1 MIEQK
6 CRLCPRECK
15 AERENGQMGFCGM
28 TGKGIRAARAAL
40 HFWEEPCISVK
51 GGSGAVFFAGCTLRC
66 VYCQNREIAAGRMGK
81 EISLSR
87 LVDIFFELKEQG
99 AENINLVTPSHY
111 ADKIMSAIRMAK
123 ESGFDLPFV
132 YNCSGYEKVE
142 ILKQLTGLIDI
153 YLTDFKYMSP
163 ESALRYSHA
172 KDYPKAAKAALAEM
186 MRQQPQTIYDEHG
199 MMKRGVLVRHLLLPS
214 HCKEAEQV
222 VKYVYDTYKD
232 QAALSL
238 MCQYTPLGGLD
249 NYPELNRRVTKREY
263 EKLLDFAVEL
273 GVENG
278 YMQEMESAK
287 VCYIPPFDGEGI
299 KA

>member
-1 MIEQK
+1 
-6 CRLCPRECK
+6 
-15 AERENGQMGFCGM
+15 
-28 TGKGIRAARAAL
+28 
-40 HFWEEPCISVK
+40 
-51 GGSGAVFFAGCTLRC
+51 
-66 VYCQNREIAAGRMGK
+66 
-81 EISLSR
+81 
-87 LVDIFFELKEQG
+87 
-99 AENINLVTPSHY
+99 
-111 ADKIMSAIRMAK
+111 MSAIRMAK
-123 ESGFDLPFV
+123 ERGFDLPFV

-214 HCKEAEQV
+214 HRKEAEQV
-222 VKYVYDTYKD
+222 VKYVYNTYKD
-232 QAALSL
+232 QAAISL

>member
-1 MIEQK
+1 MIDQK
-6 CRLCPRECK
+6 CRLCLRECK

-40 HFWEEPCISVK
+40 HFWEEPCISGK

-66 VYCQNREIAAGRMGK
+66 VYCQNREIAAGRMGE

-123 ESGFDLPFV
+123 ERGFDLPFV

-214 HCKEAEQV
+214 HRKEAEQV
-222 VKYVYDTYKD
+222 VPFMLKQPEHAFWWKTTEEESRQKRFRRSRRLFIWWISPDP
-232 QAALSL
+232 ARRAEPASEWLSV
-238 MCQYTPLGGLD
+238 
-249 NYPELNRRVTKREY
+249 RRSSPCIR
-263 EKLLDFAVEL
+263 
-273 GVENG
+273 GN
-278 YMQEMESAK
+278 
-287 VCYIPPFDGEGI
+287 
-299 KA
+299 

>member
-1 MIEQK
+1 MPSF
-6 CRLCPRECK
+6 CRLYPALCLLSEPRDRS
-15 AERENGQMGFCGM
+15 REDGRGDQPF
-28 TGKGIRAARAAL
+28 T
-40 HFWEEPCISVK
+40 P
-51 GGSGAVFFAGCTLRC
+51 GGHL
-66 VYCQNREIAAGRMGK
+66 
-81 EISLSR
+81 
-87 LVDIFFELKEQG
+87 FELKEQG

-123 ESGFDLPFV
+123 ERGFDLPFV

-142 ILKQLTGLIDI
+142 VLKQLTGLIDI
-153 YLTDFKYMSP
+153 YLTDFKYMSS

-214 HCKEAEQV
+214 HRKEAEQV

-232 QAALSL
+232 QAAISL

-249 NYPELNRRVTKREY
+249 NYPELNRRVTKESTAAGFCCRTWRGERLHAGNGKC
-263 EKLLDFAVEL
+263 ESLLYSTV
-273 GVENG
+273 
-278 YMQEMESAK
+278 
-287 VCYIPPFDGEGI
+287 
-299 KA
+299 

>member
-1 MIEQK
+1 
-6 CRLCPRECK
+6 
-15 AERENGQMGFCGM
+15 MG
-28 TGKGIRAARAAL
+28 
-40 HFWEEPCISVK
+40 E
-51 GGSGAVFFAGCTLRC
+51 
-66 VYCQNREIAAGRMGK
+66 

-123 ESGFDLPFV
+123 ERGFDLPFV

-142 ILKQLTGLIDI
+142 VLKQLTGLIDI
-153 YLTDFKYMSP
+153 YLTDFKYMSS

-214 HCKEAEQV
+214 HRKEAEQV

-232 QAALSL
+232 QAAISL

-249 NYPELNRRVTKREY
+249 NYPELNRRVTKEST
-263 EKLLDFAVEL
+263 KSCWILLSNLAWRTATCRKWKVRK
-273 GVENG
+273 
-278 YMQEMESAK
+278 SA
-287 VCYIPPFDGEGI
+287 IFHRLTERG
-299 KA
+299 